1 MKKNLFV
8 FAAFALLA
16 ILSASAEN
24 DKVVNKNELPAQ
36 AQHFINEYF
45 PEINLA
51 YAKLEREFI
60 EHSYE
65 VVLTDGTKL
74 EFSDKGTWVEVD
86 CKYSEV
92 PSEIIPAPIKE
103 YIEKNYPRERVFK
116 IERDRSDYKLKLS
129 NRLELTFNKKFK
141 IIDIDD

>member
-1 MKKNLFV
+1 MKKILFV
-8 FAAFALLA
+8 FAAFILLGITA
-16 ILSASAEN
+16 ASAEN
-24 DKVVNKNELPAQ
+24 DKVISKDELPAQ

-45 PEINLA
+45 PDINLV

-74 EFSDKGTWVEVD
+74 EFSDKGTWTEVD

-92 PSEIIPAPIKE
+92 PSGVIPVPIRD
-103 YIEKNYPRERVFK
+103 YVEKNYPRECVLK
-116 IERDRSDYKLKLS
+116 IERDHGDYKLKLS